1 MIPKLFAST
10 ATAFTTQGIGAL
22 TDTILCY
29 VDEERNGK
37 YEGYLKYPI
46 TGIHYADI
54 GMRSIIVCKPNYTDD
69 PQPFRVYEISK
80 PINGVVTVYFQH
92 ISYDLSGYPCQPFTA
107 STLTAAL
114 SGLTANCP
122 ITCPFTLT
130 SSRSV
135 TATFTAD
142 LPASIRSWLGGKAG
156 SLLDVYGGEWSYNG
170 FTATLHTQ
178 RGTNRG
184 VTIRYG
190 KNLTSLEQE
199 ENCSKVYTGVY
210 PYWTDSYGE
219 NLTQITGRIVHNT
232 DTDTYAGATYD
243 YDKILPLDLS
253 NKWETQPNET
263 QLINAAKKYI
273 EDNELGTPAV
283 NLDVEFAQISNLI
296 KDRVDLCDT
305 VTVQFERLGVSATA
319 KCIHT
324 RWNVLLDRYEEITL
338 GDAKTTIAETIVGT
352 KETAERAVSK
362 SSLETAVDQAT
373 SLITGNSGGYV
384 VLHDSDGDDKPD
396 ELLIMNTPSID
407 TATKVWRWNQ
417 SGLGYSST
425 GYSGTYGLAMTANG
439 QIVADYVN
447 TGTLNANVI
456 KAGVLQDEA
465 GLNSWDMETGALNL
479 NVSGTVQS
487 ITTYYAESVDN
498 AAPQWDYPKAYLYDS
513 DNKALY
519 DADGKRLVA
528 KQIWTTTV
536 PTSTS
541 SFYRWMRNYIVY
553 KDGTTELTSAVPLQD
568 YYGRANL
575 VMRASTDSDGN
586 PIGIMSGL
594 ADYMK
599 FTTGQLVISSP
610 QFTLDKEG
618 NATFAGNLSAAS
630 GTFKGELQAATGSF
644 SGAVTATS
652 LTLGTNASVPSG
664 KVTGLSPVAT
674 SGQYTDL
681 TNTPDLTVYV
691 EQGHQYGQA
700 ASATTTGFKVTSAGL
715 LTASNAV
722 IYGSIY
728 ATSLTLGTNVTVSSS
743 KVSGL
748 ATVATSGSYNDLS
761 NKPTIPSLT
770 GYIYVDGTIGQT
782 PAQGSTGF
790 VVSSAGLLQ
799 ASNAVIYGSLYSSDG
814 TIGGMTLKSNA
825 LYNGTNSMTSTTPG
839 VYLGTGGLRIY
850 GSASN
855 YVNATSAGVLTV
867 KGGSITGATFLS
879 DDGTTQLDNSGLTL
893 RNAATDLT
901 STSKYE
907 IGYKSSTVA
916 LRMYTRASTSDAW
929 DVLSS
934 IDATPNGMIIQNA
947 RRVQSQEYVLRKPTD
962 AAGTGWTFAYI
973 DNNNYSNLEST
984 LGNITTLTTGT
995 LQSGRAIVSNLFLNG
1010 ESGTAVGTV
1019 KTATSSVT
1027 SLPSGSTTNI
1037 ASVSLTKGTW
1047 VVSAQ
1052 FSMPVASGDSFRLIT
1067 SITTTSSDYGYTAA
1081 YNNQACVGSAQSAVA
1096 VSPTRIIE
1104 VTAASQ
1110 TVYLTAN
1117 QNSGSSKTLTASR
1130 NLIRAVCIA

>member
-1 MIPKLFAST
+1 MDWRNHQCGDHSEVVQDMIPKLYAST
-10 ATAFTTQGIGAL
+10 ATSFATQGIGAL

-37 YEGYLKYPI
+37 YEGWLKYPI

-142 LPASIRSWLGGKAG
+142 VPASIRSWLGGKAG
-156 SLLDVYGGEWSYNG
+156 SLLDVYGGEWSYDK

-178 RGTNRG
+178 RGANRG

-210 PYWTDSYGE
+210 PYWTDSYGG

-243 YDKILPLDLS
+243 YEKILPLDLS
-253 NKWETQPNET
+253 NKWETQPTEG
-263 QLINAAKKYI
+263 QIISAAKKYI

-319 KCIHT
+319 KCIKT

-362 SSLETAVDQAT
+362 SSLEMAVDQAT

-384 VLHDSDGDDKPD
+384 VLHDADGDDKPD

-456 KAGVLQDEA
+456 KAGVLEDVA
-465 GLNSWDMETGALNL
+465 GQNYWNLKTGEM
-479 NVSGTVQS
+479 S
-487 ITTYYAESVDN
+487 I
-498 AAPQWDYPKAYLYDS
+498 
-513 DNKALY
+513 KALSDY
-519 DADGKRLVA
+519 GWIDQQSALQTFAGVDLQTYAGDVIYAFAPATYTQIQTNANSINLLAEDAA
-528 KQIWTTTV
+528 HMQSEI
-536 PTSTS
+536 
-541 SFYRWMRNYIVY
+541 
-553 KDGTTELTSAVPLQD
+553 
-568 YYGRANL
+568 NL
-575 VMRASTDSDGN
+575 VPGQITAAVSALEGQIGAELALEIATDSGGHPYGKISAN
-586 PIGIMSGL
+586 
-594 ADYMK
+594 ADYIS
-599 FTTGQLVISSP
+599 FSTGDLIINSN
-610 QFTLDKEG
+610 QFSLDASG
-618 NATFAGNLSAAS
+618 NATFSGALS
-630 GTFKGELQAATGSF
+630 AATGSF

-652 LTLGTNASVPSG
+652 LTLGSGVTVPYTKVSG
-664 KVTGLSPVAT
+664 
-674 SGQYTDL
+674 
-681 TNTPDLTVYV
+681 TPDLTVYV
-691 EQGHQYGQA
+691 AKDGTIGSTP
-700 ASATTTGFKVTSAGL
+700 ASGVNGFVVTSAGVL
-715 LTASNAV
+715 KASNAI
-722 IYGSIY
+722 IYG
-728 ATSLTLGTNVTVSSS
+728 A
-743 KVSGL
+743 
-748 ATVATSGSYNDLS
+748 
-761 NKPTIPSLT
+761 
-770 GYIYVDGTIGQT
+770 
-782 PAQGSTGF
+782 
-790 VVSSAGLLQ
+790 
-799 ASNAVIYGSLYSSDG
+799 LYSSTG
-814 TIGGMTLKSNA
+814 TIGGLTLANNA
-825 LYNGTNSMTSTTPG
+825 LYHGTNSMTSTTAG

-850 GSASN
+850 GSANN

-879 DDGTTQLDNSGLTL
+879 DDGTTQLDDDGLTL
-893 RNAATDLT
+893 RDAATDAA
-901 STSKYE
+901 STKR
-907 IGYKSSTVA
+907 
-916 LRMYTRASTSDAW
+916 LRLILQNSQYPSLQFSYRASTSDAW
-929 DVLSS
+929 TTKNPIGWWSSGSDIYGFGGRFWTLETESGLSCNS
-934 IDATPNGMIIQNA
+934 AQVISKGDA
-947 RRVQSQEYVLRKPTD
+947 
-962 AAGTGWTFAYI
+962 
-973 DNNNYSNLEST
+973 
-984 LGNITTLTTGT
+984 
-995 LQSGRAIVSNLFLNG
+995 SGRANVN
-1010 ESGTAVGTV
+1010 AYTV
-1019 KTATSSVT
+1019 
-1027 SLPSGSTTNI
+1027 I
-1037 ASVSLTKGTW
+1037 ASNVKFGNTAL
-1047 VVSAQ
+1047 AD
-1052 FSMPVASGDSFRLIT
+1052 ASNVLIA
-1067 SITTTSSDYGYTAA
+1067 D
-1081 YNNQACVGSAQSAVA
+1081 
-1096 VSPTRIIE
+1096 
-1104 VTAASQ
+1104 
-1110 TVYLTAN
+1110 
-1117 QNSGSSKTLTASR
+1117 
-1130 NLIRAVCIA
+1130 

>member
-1 MIPKLFAST
+1 MIPRLFAST
-10 ATAFTTQGIGAL
+10 AIAYTTQGLGAL

-29 VDEERNGK
+29 VEEERNGK
-37 YEGYLKYPI
+37 YEGWLKYPI

-142 LPASIRSWLGGKAG
+142 VPASIRSWLGGKAG

-178 RGTNRG
+178 RGANRG

-210 PYWTDSYGE
+210 PYWTDSYGG

-243 YDKILPLDLS
+243 YEKILPLDLS
-253 NKWETQPNET
+253 NKWETQPTEG
-263 QLINAAKKYI
+263 QIISAAKKYI

-319 KCIHT
+319 KCIKT

-362 SSLETAVDQAT
+362 SSLEMAVDQAT

-384 VLHDSDGDDKPD
+384 VLHDADGDDKPD

-456 KAGVLQDEA
+456 KAGVLEDVA
-465 GLNSWDMETGALNL
+465 GQNYWNLETGEM
-479 NVSGTVQS
+479 S
-487 ITTYYAESVDN
+487 I
-498 AAPQWDYPKAYLYDS
+498 
-513 DNKALY
+513 KALSDY
-519 DADGKRLVA
+519 GWLDQQSALQTDAGVDLQTYAGDVIYAFAPATYTQIQTNANSINLLAEDAAHMQSEISLVPG
-528 KQIWTTTV
+528 QITAAV
-536 PTSTS
+536 SALEGQ
-541 SFYRWMRNYIVY
+541 I
-553 KDGTTELTSAVPLQD
+553 GAELALEI
-568 YYGRANL
+568 A
-575 VMRASTDSDGN
+575 TDSGGHPYGKISAN
-586 PIGIMSGL
+586 
-594 ADYMK
+594 ADYIS
-599 FTTGQLVISSP
+599 FETGDLVINSNGLK
-610 QFTLDKEG
+610 LDASG
-618 NATFAGNLSAAS
+618 NA
-630 GTFKGELQAATGSF
+630 QF

-652 LTLGTNASVPSG
+652 LTLGSGVTVPYT
-664 KVTGLSPVAT
+664 KVS
-674 SGQYTDL
+674 D
-681 TNTPDLTVYV
+681 TPDLTVYV
-691 EQGHQYGQA
+691 AKDGTIGSTP
-700 ASATTTGFKVTSAGL
+700 ASGVNGFVVTSAGVL
-715 LTASNAV
+715 KASNAI
-722 IYGSIY
+722 IYG
-728 ATSLTLGTNVTVSSS
+728 A
-743 KVSGL
+743 
-748 ATVATSGSYNDLS
+748 
-761 NKPTIPSLT
+761 
-770 GYIYVDGTIGQT
+770 
-782 PAQGSTGF
+782 
-790 VVSSAGLLQ
+790 
-799 ASNAVIYGSLYSSDG
+799 LYSSTG
-814 TIGGMTLKSNA
+814 TIGGLTLANNA
-825 LYNGTNSMTSTTPG
+825 LYHGTNSMTSTTSG

-850 GSASN
+850 GSANN

-867 KGGSITGATFLS
+867 KGGSITGSTYKS
-879 DDGTTQLDNSGLTL
+879 DDGTVQLDNSGLTIRDASSNSASL
-893 RNAATDLT
+893 YMMEFKLNANNTPR
-901 STSKYE
+901 
-907 IGYKSSTVA
+907 I
-916 LRMYTRASTSDAW
+916 MYSYRASTSSAW
-929 DVLSS
+929 GVHEPFYVDTTNSS
-934 IDATPNGMIIQNA
+934 HI
-947 RRVQSQEYVLRKPTD
+947 V
-962 AAGTGWTFAYI
+962 GTYG
-973 DNNNYSNLEST
+973 D
-984 LGNITTLTTGT
+984 LTT
-995 LQSGRAIVSNLFLNG
+995 V
-1010 ESGTAVGTV
+1010 
-1019 KTATSSVT
+1019 
-1027 SLPSGSTTNI
+1027 
-1037 ASVSLTKGTW
+1037 
-1047 VVSAQ
+1047 
-1052 FSMPVASGDSFRLIT
+1052 
-1067 SITTTSSDYGYTAA
+1067 TSSDITTGRLR
-1081 YNNQACVGSAQSAVA
+1081 VAQQISFETGD
-1096 VSPTRIIE
+1096 SPTY
-1104 VTAASQ
+1104 VNASQ
-1110 TVYLTAN
+1110 V
-1117 QNSGSSKTLTASR
+1117 
-1130 NLIRAVCIA
+1130 LIAD